1 MDEELRTNI
10 VNETVL
16 ARGDSLYTAGP
27 AARQDLSNRLTAEG
41 KDIDLTAV
49 DVFCQAP
56 SFLPND
62 TNEVQL
68 RKLQEF
74 REFCV
79 GLGHKVIKLTSA
91 NFSHFQQIEPLQD
104 RVTEFTD
111 RLAGFGLDA
120 ESTKIEEI
128 ESGIQS
134 LVEDDQ
140 ALRER
145 YQNLKRHKK
154 RISCT

>member
-1 MDEELRTNI
+1 M
-10 VNETVL
+10 
-16 ARGDSLYTAGP
+16 
-27 AARQDLSNRLTAEG
+27 
-41 KDIDLTAV
+41 TAV
-49 DVFCQAP
+49 DVFSQAT
-56 SFLPND
+56 SFLAND

-104 RVTEFTD
+104 RITEFTD
-111 RLAGFGLDA
+111 RLAGFGLEA

-140 ALRER
+140 AMRER
-145 YQNLKRHKK
+145 YKNLKDLVLSHDETLEKIGNLKDCVDSVRKAAYYSKHMKLMYEQAG
-154 RISCT
+154 RLEGIEEHRRA